1 MRVHNTMFVD
11 NRAVSGGAAF
21 GWIWSSSVFYNC
33 HFVNNT
39 AVGTPYFGGGG
50 GVALNT
56 DGANATYDKCVFSN
70 NYASRRGG
78 ALFAD
83 YGSWVSVKD
92 CTFEHN
98 RAYLGGALFADN
110 RAARI
115 GSTGHVV
122 SGSTF
127 RGNAARLYGGASL
140 DYNQATSTFATC
152 TFIKMI
158 SCTFEGNDQ
167 DAITMSGSTT
177 LYSLD
182 SAFDDESVVGFQS
195 SWSGTAEFKCDDIDR
210 LLPTIKDVSS
220 CIDCVDVSSC
230 AAPSANP
237 TSAPMPASPTF
248 APSEPRCADSV
259 SWHYKKSKHTCDS
272 YVSKKSKRCKRK
284 DEFDVEARLACALTC
299 GECEVEDVPA
309 PAPTVSECV
318 DSTSWFYKKSKNS
331 CDRFVSKKAKNCKK
345 RDEFDVK
352 ARLAC
357 PMTCG
362 ECAE

>member
-1 MRVHNTMFVD
+1 MFLPGSQMVVRNTLFED
-11 NRAVSGGAAF
+11 CGTAGSPAGSAAYVGNSAQVTF
-21 GWIWSSSVFYNC
+21 DGCVFRD
-33 HFVNNT
+33 NT
-39 AVGTPYFGGGG
+39 AGHDGS
-50 GVALNT
+50 ALQI
-56 DGANATYDKCVFSN
+56 
-70 NYASRRGG
+70 
-78 ALFAD
+78 AD
-83 YGSWVSVKD
+83 
-92 CTFEHN
+92 T
-98 RAYLGGALFADN
+98 
-110 RAARI
+110 AA
-115 GSTGHVV
+115 VE
-122 SGSTF
+122 
-127 RGNAARLYGGASL
+127 L
-140 DYNQATSTFATC
+140 
-152 TFIKMI
+152 I

-195 SWSGTAEFKCDDIDR
+195 SWSGNAEFKCDDIDR

-272 YVSKKSKRCKRK
+272 YVSKKSKRCKLK
-284 DEFDVEARLACALTC
+284 DEFDVEARLACPLTC

-309 PAPTVSECV
+309 PAPTASECV